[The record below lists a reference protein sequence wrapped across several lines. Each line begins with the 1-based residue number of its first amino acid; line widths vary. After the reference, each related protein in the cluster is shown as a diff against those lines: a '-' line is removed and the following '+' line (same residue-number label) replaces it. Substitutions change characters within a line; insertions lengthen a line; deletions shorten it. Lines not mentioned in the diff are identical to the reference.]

1 MLNASEVYTSNF
13 IAGLQPDPDLTITE
27 WADTYRMLPKKSS
40 AMPGR
45 YRSSVTPYNREIMD
59 CLSSSSDFERVVYMK
74 CAQDSGGTEVGINWI
89 GHNIHI
95 APGPMLMVQPTVE
108 VAMRVSKQRLAPSIY
123 DTPQLRAL
131 VKDPRARDSG
141 NTLMVKEFPGGT
153 LILTGANSAVGLRSM
168 PIMKLFLDEVDGYPS
183 DVEGEGDPV
192 NLAIKRT
199 VTFPRRKIFMVSTPT
214 IAGRSR
220 IEKLYKESD
229 MRTYH
234 VACPHC
240 KGKQVLKFGD
250 RDTAYG
256 LKWDKDEEGNH
267 LPDTARYVC
276 ELCEKDIAEYHKE
289 VMLEGGEWIAEN
301 PGSKIAG
308 FHISALYAPLGWTS
322 WEMIVDEFVK
332 AQGNPDLLKT
342 WYNTV
347 LGETWDDVTDKI
359 DDRRLYDRREDYE
372 LSPIK
377 SCVVT
382 CAVDVQKNHIECEV
396 KSWGKGEESWG
407 ITPHIINGAFL
418 NQDTQNALDE
428 FLNRKF
434 PHESGLQLGIAC
446 TLIDSGGHYTQQVYD
461 FVKTRQIRQIYAC
474 KGASTMGKPIYAGT
488 SKLPNGVHLVLV
500 GTDTAKDIIYGRLG
514 FDDVQGYLHFNKN
527 YDPEF
532 FKQLVSEKIED
543 KNGKRR
549 WILPPGK
556 KNEALD
562 LNVYNLAALH
572 KLNPDWDKLEIAPD
586 TGATFNQVYYTHSQD
601 NCDPE
606 IEVKSNLP
614 LIICCDFKKNPM
626 VWPIAQTSGGKV
638 WVVDEI
644 VVRHGNTIAM
654 AKELRSR
661 FKDHEGGFIIYGS
674 AMGTVRSGTS
684 KSQYALLIDMGFGQQ
699 RVKRVNP
706 TREGVTDAVNN
717 MLRDIVSDEVRLTYH
732 PRCIMLK
739 RDFEQAAWN
748 EEGTDIDRLDFGR
761 GNASDAL
768 GYFIEKEWPRKTARK
783 NPNKKFYK

>member
-27 WADTYRMLPKKSS
+27 WADEYRMLPKKSS
-40 AMPGR
+40 AMPGK
-45 YRSSVTPYNREIMD
+45 YRSSQTPFNREIMD
-59 CLSSSSDFERVVYMK
+59 VLSPLSGFETVVYMK
-74 CAQDSGGTEVGINWI
+74 CAQNSGGTEVGINWI

-95 APGPMLMVQPTVE
+95 SPGPMLMVQPTVE
-108 VAMRVSKQRLAPSIY
+108 VAMRVSKQRIAPSIQ
-123 DTPQLRAL
+123 DTPELRHL
-131 VKDPRARDSG
+131 IKDPRARDSG
-141 NTLMVKEFPGGT
+141 NTMMVKEYPGGT
-153 LILTGANSAVGLRSM
+153 LIFTGANSAVGLRSM
-168 PIMKLFLDEVDGYPS
+168 PIRDLFLDEVDGYPT

-199 VTFPRRKIFMVSTPT
+199 ATFPRRKIFMVSTPT

-220 IEKLYKESD
+220 IEKAYNDSD
-229 MRTYH
+229 KRQYH

-250 RDTAYG
+250 RDTVYG

-267 LPDTARYVC
+267 YPETVRYVC
-276 ELCEKDIAEYHKE
+276 ELCEEDILEHHKTA
-289 VMLEGGEWIAEN
+289 MLEGGEWIAQN
-301 PGSKIAG
+301 PGGKIAG
-308 FHISALYAPLGWTS
+308 FHISALYAPIGWTS
-322 WEMIVDEFVK
+322 WAMIVDEFIK

-342 WYNTV
+342 WVNTV

-359 DDRRLYDRREDYE
+359 DDRKLYNRREEYT
-372 LSPIK
+372 LIPMK
-377 SCVVT
+377 AGVLT

-407 ITPHIINGAFL
+407 VTPHIINGAFL

-428 FLNRKF
+428 FLDKKY

-474 KGASTMGKPIYAGT
+474 KGASTAGKPIYAST
-488 SKLPNGVHLVLV
+488 SKLPNGVQLVLV
-500 GTDTAKDIIYGRLG
+500 GTDTAKDMIYGRLG
-514 FDDVQGYLHFNKN
+514 MEDAQGFLHFNMN

-532 FKQLVSEKIED
+532 FTQLVSEKIED

-572 KLNPDWDKLEIAPD
+572 KLNPDWDKLEIAPE
-586 TGATFNQVYYTHSQD
+586 TGATFNQVYHNHSQE
-601 NCDPE
+601 NCDDE
-606 IEVKSNLP
+606 IEINPALP
-614 LIICCDFKKNPM
+614 LIICCDFGVNPM
-626 VWPIAQTSGGKV
+626 VWPIAQTDKRKV

-644 VVRHGNTIAM
+644 VLRNSNVVAM
-654 AKELRSR
+654 AKEVRNK
-661 FKDHEGGFIIYGS
+661 FKDHKGGFIIYGS

-684 KSQYALLIDMGFGQQ
+684 KSKYALLQDMGFRRQV
-699 RVKRVNP
+699 VKRVNP
-706 TREGVTDAVNN
+706 TRESVVDATNN
-717 MLRDIVSDEVRLTYH
+717 MLTDIITDEIRLTYH
-732 PRCIMLK
+732 PRCIMLR

-761 GNASDAL
+761 GNASEAL
-768 GYFIEKEWPRKTARK
+768 GYFIEKDWPLKTARRD
-783 NPNKKFYK
+783 PNKKFWK